1 MREQENSITCTVA
14 TANGFAMPYRSAADS
29 EAENNP
35 VYRTTVA
42 PARKR
47 AARWWAK
54 VVNRSSGTAP
64 SVLRR

>member
-35 VYRTTVA
+35 VYRTTVS

-47 AARWWAK
+47 RARWWAK
-54 VVNRSSGTAP
+54 LVTAP
-64 SVLRR
+64 SVLRS